1 MLTFFR
7 LTAFSVLA
15 LAVLGSEAVFGSSPL
30 KETQPSQVAKP
41 EANVVTPQE
50 DEPICYEQITGNRT
64 LDLSS
69 LCNQAPKEPQVS
81 STPTRTRTP
90 YNFTAIEKYN
100 DEVYGKD
107 N

>member
-15 LAVLGSEAVFGSSPL
+15 LTVFGG
-30 KETQPSQVAKP
+30 EAAFADAPSAINQAPQVA
-41 EANVVTPQE
+41 EAEAKIAPE
-50 DEPICYEQITGNRT
+50 DEPICYEVLTNNTT
-64 LDLSS
+64 LNLSS
-69 LCNQAPKEPQVS
+69 LCNRTSKDSQVS

-90 YNFTAIEKYN
+90 YNFTAIKKYN
-100 DEVYGKD
+100 DEVYGED